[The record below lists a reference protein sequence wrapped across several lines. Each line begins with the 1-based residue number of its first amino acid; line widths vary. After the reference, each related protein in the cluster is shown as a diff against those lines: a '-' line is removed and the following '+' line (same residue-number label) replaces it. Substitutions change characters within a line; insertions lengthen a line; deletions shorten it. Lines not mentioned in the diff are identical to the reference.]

1 MIGAYLTSHIPNQSN
16 MLRALIKSFIILSIV
31 SQCAVAQF
39 FYFGQNKVQ
48 YTSFD
53 WHVLKTEHFDI
64 YYYPEMKELANRGAA
79 YAEESFKALEQK
91 FNHNVSNRIPL
102 IFYSSHL
109 HFQQT
114 NTTPGFIPEGVGG
127 FFEFQKG
134 RVVIPFNGS
143 YWDFRHVIRHELV
156 HVFMHSKVFNILS
169 EHRLPKDRLPP
180 LWFTEGLAE
189 FWSVPKFSEDQQA
202 EMVLRDAVVNNYVVS
217 LSDMDRISGSFLMY
231 KEGQNLLDF
240 LSRNYGEEKVLL
252 LMENF
257 WKATSFEEVFRQ
269 TIGKS
274 YKEFDEDW
282 LYALKKNYYPL
293 LAVADPPSAVSKPIV
308 MDGFNSKP
316 VFYQHGTKKDVF
328 FIGNHTGYS
337 SVYRVRFDSVRAKPE
352 VVVQG
357 ERTEELEAFH
367 LFQSKLDISHEGK
380 LAFVTKSGENDVIHI
395 YDIEKGAITKTYN
408 FDSLVVLSSP
418 SWSPDGKKIVFS
430 SVDKSGSSD
439 LYIWDTEGEQLTRI
453 TNDLYDDKDPAWSPD
468 GNCIAFSSDR
478 TPFGATGKYNL
489 FMLNVADNS
498 IQYLTYGNE
507 VYSSPGWSPDGKSL
521 VFTSNLGGSRNIW
534 MMRFDSVQA
543 NTVPKE
549 MRKLT
554 QFTTAAFDPAW
565 SDSGLVFSA
574 FENFSFQIRSVKN
587 AQRLYDSSK
596 IIKPLDFIPLEKPW
610 QPNVVLAADS
620 AQPPRYQQ
628 DYSLDIAGS
637 QISTDPV
644 FGTAGGAYLSLSDL
658 LGNDEYYFLLYNT
671 AQTSDEILESF
682 NIAISRASLQKRAN
696 YAYGV
701 YRFSGRR
708 YDLSDPDVYFYERV
722 FGGYF
727 SLSYPLSRFKRIE
740 TTTSLSN
747 SDKEV
752 IANIAERRALFLSN
766 SISFVH
772 DNSLWGPSGPLDGS
786 RLNVTLAYT
795 SDIQYS
801 NANYYSAIFDYR
813 QYFRLAQRS
822 AYAVRLWLFYNE
834 GKEARRFFMGGS
846 WDLRGWQR
854 WSIRGKK
861 LWLVSNELRFPFVD
875 QIGIKFP
882 FGGVSFIGL
891 RGALFFDAGSAWD
904 QTYEETL
911 GSVGGGV
918 RLNLGGAFVL
928 RYDIGRKIVD
938 NFQKLDGDTFYQFFF
953 GWDF

>member
-1 MIGAYLTSHIPNQSN
+1 
-16 MLRALIKSFIILSIV
+16 MLRVVIKSLLLVGFVTEL
-31 SQCAVAQF
+31 AFAQF

-48 YTSFD
+48 YTTFD

-91 FNHNVSNRIPL
+91 FNHNVSSRIPL

-134 RVVIPFNGS
+134 RVVIPFDGS
-143 YWDFRHVIRHELV
+143 YWDFRHVIKHELV
-156 HVFMHSKVFNILS
+156 HVFMHSKIFNILS

-189 FWSVPKFSEDQQA
+189 YWSVPKFSEDGQA
-202 EMVLRDAVVNNYVVS
+202 EMVMRDAVVNNYVIP
-217 LSDMDRISGSFLMY
+217 LSDMDRIYGTFLMY

-240 LSRNYGEEKVLL
+240 LSAHYGDEKVLL

-257 WKATSFEEVFRQ
+257 WKSNSFEEVFRQ
-269 TIGKS
+269 TIGKT

-282 LYALKKNYYPL
+282 LYGLKKNYYPL
-293 LAVADPPSAVSKPIV
+293 LALSDPPSAASKPIV
-308 MDGFNSKP
+308 QDGFNSKP
-316 VFYQHGTKKDVF
+316 VYYKHWGKKEVF

-337 SVYRVRFDSVRAKPE
+337 SIYRVPFDSVKATPE

-357 ERTEELEAFH
+357 ERTEDLEAFH
-367 LFQSKLDISHEGK
+367 LFQSKIDISRDGM

-395 YDIEKGAITKTYN
+395 YNIAKEEIAKTYN

-439 LYIWDTEGEQLTRI
+439 LYIWDTEKEQLTRI
-453 TNDLYDDKDPAWSPD
+453 TNDLYDDKDPEWSPD
-468 GNCIAFSSDR
+468 GSRIAFSSDR
-478 TPFGATGKYNL
+478 TSFGARGKYNIFL
-489 FMLNVADNS
+489 LNVADNT
-498 IQYLTYGNE
+498 IHYLTYGNE
-507 VYSSPGWSPDGKSL
+507 IYSSPAWSPDGKNL
-521 VFTSNLGGSRNIW
+521 VLTSDIGGARNIW
-534 MMRFDSVQA
+534 MMRFDTVQSGS
-543 NTVPKE
+543 VPKE
-549 MRKLT
+549 MRKIT
-554 QFTTAAFDPAW
+554 QFTTAAFDPSWA
-565 SDSGLVFSA
+565 DSGLVFSA
-574 FENFSFQIRSVKN
+574 FENFSFQIRSIKN
-587 AQRLYDSSK
+587 VEALYDSSRT
-596 IIKPLDFIPLEKPW
+596 IQALGVVPIEKPW
-610 QPNVVLAADS
+610 QPNAVTATDS
-620 AQPPRYQQ
+620 AQPPRYES

-644 FGTAGGAYLSLSDL
+644 FGTAGGAFLSLSDL
-658 LGNDEYYFLLYNT
+658 LGNEEYYFLLYNT

-708 YDLSDPDVYFYERV
+708 YDLSDPDIYFFERV

-727 SLSYPLSRFKRIE
+727 SMSYPISRFKRIE

-747 SDKEV
+747 SAKEV
-752 IANIAERRALFLSN
+752 IENIAERRALFLSN
-766 SISFVH
+766 SISFIH

-795 SDIQYS
+795 TDIQYS
-801 NANYYSAIFDYR
+801 NASYYSAIVDYR
-813 QYFRLAQRS
+813 QYFRLSQRS
-822 AYAVRLWLFYNE
+822 AYAMRLWLFYNE

-846 WDLRGWQR
+846 WDLRGWPR

-875 QIGIKFP
+875 QVGIKFP
-882 FGGVSFIGL
+882 FGGVTFFGL

-904 QTYEETL
+904 DTYRETL
-911 GSVGGGV
+911 GSVGGGI

-928 RYDIGRKIVD
+928 RYDMGRKIID
-938 NFQKLDGDTFYQFFF
+938 DFHRFDTETFHQFFF